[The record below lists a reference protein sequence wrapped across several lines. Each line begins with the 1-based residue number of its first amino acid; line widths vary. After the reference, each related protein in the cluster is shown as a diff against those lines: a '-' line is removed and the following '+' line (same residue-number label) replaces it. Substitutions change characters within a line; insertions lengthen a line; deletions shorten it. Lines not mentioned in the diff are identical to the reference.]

1 MNLAKP
7 YIDVGLYCRDREA
20 VTAFWQQ
27 EVGLAFES
35 LLKLG
40 GGAQQWRH
48 DLSGSILKINHQRDG
63 LPDAVASGYD
73 GIVVADETV
82 DEPVT
87 MTDPEGNRVTLV
99 QPGFEGIDQIA
110 VEMAV
115 ADPALH
121 ATFMR
126 RVLGCQEISS
136 RHLKWGET
144 SFYLSQKRDLEG
156 HAANAESV
164 LKGPGFRYITVQVW
178 DVDIEHEAVVRGGA
192 VEAMSPTT
200 LGETAR
206 ISFIKDPD
214 GNWIELS
221 QRASLTGPLPSD

>member
-27 EVGLAFES
+27 EVGLAFRELAEIRRWGAAVAARS
-35 LLKLG
+35 L
-40 GGAQQWRH
+40 
-48 DLSGSILKINHQRDG
+48 G
-63 LPDAVASGYD
+63 LNFEDQSSAGRTADAVASGYD

-121 ATFMR
+121 AMFMR

-136 RHLKWGET
+136 RHLSGVRPVFT
-144 SFYLSQKRDLEG
+144 YLKS
-156 HAANAESV
+156 A
-164 LKGPGFRYITVQVW
+164 I
-178 DVDIEHEAVVRGGA
+178 
-192 VEAMSPTT
+192 
-200 LGETAR
+200 
-206 ISFIKDPD
+206 
-214 GNWIELS
+214 
-221 QRASLTGPLPSD
+221 

>member
-63 LPDAVASGYD
+63 LLDAVASGYD

-156 HAANAESV
+156 HAGNAESV
-164 LKGPGFRYITVQVW
+164 LKAPDFVTSRYRSGMSILNTKLLFEVARLKRCRPQRSGKRQEFRSSRI
-178 DVDIEHEAVVRGGA
+178 
-192 VEAMSPTT
+192 PTAT
-200 LGETAR
+200 G
-206 ISFIKDPD
+206 
-214 GNWIELS
+214 LS
-221 QRASLTGPLPSD
+221 YRSALH

>member
-63 LPDAVASGYD
+63 LLDAVASGYD

-144 SFYLSQKRDLEG
+144 SFYLSQKRDSDG
-156 HAANAESV
+156 HA
-164 LKGPGFRYITVQVW
+164 G
-178 DVDIEHEAVVRGGA
+178 
-192 VEAMSPTT
+192 
-200 LGETAR
+200 
-206 ISFIKDPD
+206 
-214 GNWIELS
+214 S
-221 QRASLTGPLPSD
+221 QRRIGPESPPDFVTSRYRSGMSTSNTKLLFEVARLRRCRPRRSGKRQEFRSSRIPTAIGLSYRSVPH

>member
-63 LPDAVASGYD
+63 LLDAVASGYD

-99 QPGFEGIDQIA
+99 QPGFEVSI
-110 VEMAV
+110 
-115 ADPALH
+115 
-121 ATFMR
+121 R
-126 RVLGCQEISS
+126 
-136 RHLKWGET
+136 
-144 SFYLSQKRDLEG
+144 
-156 HAANAESV
+156 
-164 LKGPGFRYITVQVW
+164 
-178 DVDIEHEAVVRGGA
+178 
-192 VEAMSPTT
+192 
-200 LGETAR
+200 
-206 ISFIKDPD
+206 
-214 GNWIELS
+214 
-221 QRASLTGPLPSD
+221 